1 MAPPEEDEDGF
12 ARKLEMHTLAK
23 SYKKLIAKEE
33 RDRSTM
39 PCKSD
44 DFRRSNDTLTSPE
57 DALSARTIGLPA
69 FGRFPQ
75 SVVAPFWGANL
86 ALASNCGFKSGKSD
100 ETRGQQGISPCS
112 PRRTWRPTRM

>member
-23 SYKKLIAKEE
+23 SYKKLIATEE

-69 FGRFPQ
+69 TETVDSLLP
-75 SVVAPFWGANL
+75 PANRL
-86 ALASNCGFKSGKSD
+86 SATLWTASSL
-100 ETRGQQGISPCS
+100 
-112 PRRTWRPTRM
+112 